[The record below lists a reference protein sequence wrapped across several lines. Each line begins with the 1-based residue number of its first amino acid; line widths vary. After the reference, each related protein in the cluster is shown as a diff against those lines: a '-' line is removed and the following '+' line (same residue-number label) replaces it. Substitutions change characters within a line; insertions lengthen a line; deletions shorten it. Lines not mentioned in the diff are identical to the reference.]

1 MSHSTRFA
9 LTGNF
14 HYFTGYVWHI
24 PELFFYNKSDIL
36 LFCLTSFSPPPP
48 PPHKAQ
54 WESACVCGVG
64 CACGWMYESVH
75 ACECVCMCVCVL
87 QMELLIFFFFHFY
100 TGSDAMSDRPHQS
113 YQTGEPSPAARVV
126 VLDSDN
132 TSAQWASKRTGGPE
146 ETTSQRTKLCYWL
159 EKAARNASAKIL
171 QRNHHSRRQ
180 LRKRWQSK
188 LNRVLKQLYFLDC
201 RLKGDTKQRGK
212 LSRKL
217 RKFANLTICR
227 FHPDITTVV
236 DWA

>member
-24 PELFFYNKSDIL
+24 PELFVYNKSDMLTVIL
-36 LFCLTSFSPPPP
+36 FDQFLHPPPP
-48 PPHKAQ
+48 Q
-54 WESACVCGVG
+54 STVRE
-64 CACGWMYESVH
+64 
-75 ACECVCMCVCVL
+75 CMCVWGGVCMWVNVWECACMWMCVHVCVCAPDGTAH
-87 QMELLIFFFFHFY
+87 FFFFHFY

-171 QRNHHSRRQ
+171 QRNHNSRRQ
-180 LRKRWQSK
+180 LRKRCQSK